1 MPRKKTVPT
10 PTTLGGRIR
19 QARGKQPR
27 RLLAIAIDCD
37 AQSIYRWET
46 DAQVPSVATLRAIAA
61 ALSTPE
67 HPVTAGWLL
76 DGGPTQAEMAAWEAA
91 RSSD

>member
-1 MPRKKTVPT
+1 MPRTKPT
-10 PTTLGGRIR
+10 LTTPATLGQRIR
-19 QARGKQPR
+19 QARGSQPR

-61 ALSTPE
+61 ALNVS
-67 HPVTAGWLL
+67 AGWLL
-76 DGGPTQAEMAAWEAA
+76 DG
-91 RSSD
+91 